1 VGKIKNEGPIDVA
14 MIAKVDRR
22 GRVVLPKEIREKAN
36 IKEDEEVLI
45 SVEGDSIVIRKAEDP
60 FKLLERLLGDLSF
73 DRSLRKVAER
83 QAVKE
88 ISDDEYV

>member
-1 VGKIKNEGPIDVA
+1 MGKIKNEGPINIV

-22 GRVVLPKEIREKAN
+22 GRVVLPKEIREKVN

-60 FKLLERLLGDLSF
+60 FKLLEKLLGDLSF
-73 DRSLRKVAER
+73 DRSLREIAER
-83 QAVKE
+83 QAMKE
-88 ISDDEYV
+88 VSE